1 MARAPLEY
9 ARETLLAELLA
20 MNSVGQI
27 ARYPVTSWTWDRP
40 GPVKIGSDEHKN
52 MFCRMLLDTF
62 DPYKPAEL
70 DWPEL
75 SEDALARVTGLP
87 FWQVAV
93 DTEDK
98 ASVHVAEQAKI
109 SGDPLIKE
117 AIELMAFEEARH
129 RRVLT
134 ALVEHYGIKIEKNP
148 PYVPTPRP
156 EWNFM
161 STGYGECLDS
171 FFAFGL
177 FELASASGYFPP
189 ELIETFEPVIQE
201 EARHLVFFVNW
212 ASYMQANVPI
222 MEKPWFGVKR
232 LLHLASNG
240 LSRMGLAFDDE
251 DNFAATGKDSVGI
264 EVTFAS
270 FVDMCL
276 AENNRRMSQI
286 DPRLVRPTIIPSAV
300 RVLRRFIPD

>member
-1 MARAPLEY
+1 
-9 ARETLLAELLA
+9 
-20 MNSVGQI
+20 MNSLSPI
-27 ARYPVTSWTWDRP
+27 DRYPVTAWTWDRP
-40 GPVKIGSDEHKN
+40 GRVVIGSEEHKT

-62 DPYKPAEL
+62 DPYKPTEL
-70 DWPEL
+70 DWPTLTPE
-75 SEDALARVTGLP
+75 ALTRVTSLP

-98 ASVHVAEQAKI
+98 AAVHVAEQGKI
-109 SGDPLIKE
+109 TSDPLIRE

-134 ALVEHYGIKIEKNP
+134 SLVNHYSIQINENQKYI
-148 PYVPTPRP
+148 PTPRP

-177 FELASASGYFPP
+177 FELASTSGYFPV
-189 ELIETFEPVIQE
+189 ELVETFEPVIQE

-212 ASYMQANVPI
+212 ASYMQANVPV

-232 LLHLASNG
+232 LLHLALNG
-240 LSRMGLAFDDE
+240 LSRMGIATGGDE
-251 DNFAATGKDSVGI
+251 DFANTGKDAVGI
-264 EVTFAS
+264 DISMGGFI
-270 FVDMCL
+270 DMCL
-276 AENNRRMSQI
+276 AENARRMSQI
-286 DPRLVRPTIIPSAV
+286 DPRLLRPTIIPTTV
-300 RVLRRFIPD
+300 RAIRRFIPN

>member
-1 MARAPLEY
+1 
-9 ARETLLAELLA
+9 
-20 MNSVGQI
+20 MNSIGQI
-27 ARYPVTSWTWDRP
+27 NRYPVTNWTWSQP
-40 GPVKIGSDEHKN
+40 GPVKIGSEEHKT

-70 DWPEL
+70 EWPDLEP
-75 SEDALARVTGLP
+75 ATLARITALP

-98 ASVHVAEQAKI
+98 ASVHVAEQGKI
-109 SGDPLIKE
+109 TGDPLIKE
-117 AIELMAFEEARH
+117 AIDLMAFEEARH
-129 RRVLT
+129 RRVLS
-134 ALVEHYGIKIEKNP
+134 AMVRRYGVKIVDNP
-148 PYVPTPRP
+148 PYIPKPRP

-177 FELASASGYFPP
+177 FELASKSGYFPP

-232 LLHLASNG
+232 LLHLALNG
-240 LSRMGLAFDDE
+240 LSRMGVDFEGE
-251 DNFAATGKDSVGI
+251 DNFASTGKDSVGI
-264 EVTFAS
+264 DIQLGS
-270 FVDMCL
+270 FMDLCL
-276 AENNRRMSQI
+276 AENTRRMSQI
-286 DPRLVRPTIIPSAV
+286 DPRLVQPTIIPTAV
-300 RVLRRFIPD
+300 KAIRRFIPG

>member
-1 MARAPLEY
+1 
-9 ARETLLAELLA
+9 
-20 MNSVGQI
+20 MNSISQI
-27 ARYPVTSWTWDRP
+27 DRYPVTNWTWAQP
-40 GPVKIGSDEHKN
+40 GPVKIGSEEHKT
-52 MFCRMLLDTF
+52 MFCRMLLETY

-70 DWPEL
+70 DWPDL
-75 SEDALARVTGLP
+75 DAPTLKRITALP

-98 ASVHVAEQAKI
+98 ASVHVAEQGKI
-109 SGDPLIKE
+109 THDPVIKE
-117 AIELMAFEEARH
+117 AIDLMAFEEARH
-129 RRVLT
+129 RRVLSAMVT
-134 ALVEHYGIKIEKNP
+134 RYGIKITENP
-148 PYVPTPRP
+148 PYIPKPRP

-177 FELASASGYFPP
+177 FELASKSGYFPA

-232 LLHLASNG
+232 LLHLALNG
-240 LSRMGLAFDDE
+240 LSRMGVDFEGEE
-251 DNFAATGKDSVGI
+251 DNFAEIGKDAVGI
-264 EVTFAS
+264 DIELGS
-270 FVDMCL
+270 FMDLCL
-276 AENNRRMSQI
+276 AENARRMSLL
-286 DPRLVRPTIIPSAV
+286 DSRLVRPTIIPTAV
-300 RVLRRFIPD
+300 KAIRRFIPG